1 MGAVPASYRDAQV
14 TRTAVSA
21 WPVLA
26 VVVLSAVLAACSTA
40 RNVKYESVE
49 LVRTDREIPAA
60 ELLDV
65 GIVLFDPG
73 VPEGDVDPKSL
84 VFPEVRRAESRFM
97 PYHLKST
104 LEASGHWGSVWVLPE
119 KSDAVDVLVWGRIDH
134 SDGLTVELRVGAWDA
149 TGREW
154 LNKTYDTRV
163 PEKAYSRF
171 RDQSQDPYQVV
182 YNEIANDLLEV
193 RKKLTAREL
202 AAIQEV
208 AELRFAAAL
217 APAAFDG
224 YLSKDRK
231 GRYAIERLPAA
242 DDPMLARMRAVRE
255 REYAL
260 VDTLNEYYANLYF
273 DLSKPY
279 EDWRRV
285 SREETI
291 KYQDLKRSAM
301 LRYLLGGAA
310 ILGAV
315 LYEGSGGDNTAVTMV
330 GVMGGIEGIK
340 AGMGKSAEASI
351 AREGISEQ
359 GRSLEAEAE
368 PLLVEVEGQ
377 TRRLTGTAEEKF
389 REWRR
394 LLREIY
400 EKETGLPLPPDPPA
414 SAAKG

>member
-1 MGAVPASYRDAQV
+1 MTSAARALRAPTVAVLL
-14 TRTAVSA
+14 
-21 WPVLA
+21 LA
-26 VVVLSAVLAACSTA
+26 LAACSTA

-49 LVRTDREIPAA
+49 LTRTDQEIPAA

-73 VPEGDVDPKSL
+73 LPEGDIDPESL
-84 VFPEVRRAESRFM
+84 VFPEVRRAESRIM

-104 LEASGHWGSVWVLPE
+104 LEASGHWGPIWVLPE
-119 KSDAVDVLVWGRIDH
+119 KSESVDVLVWGRIEH
-134 SDGLTVELRVGAWDA
+134 SDGLDVELRVGAWDA

-154 LNKTYDTRV
+154 LNKSYDTRV
-163 PEKAYSRF
+163 PEKAYSSY
-171 RDQSQDPYQVV
+171 RDPGQDPYQAI
-182 YNEIANDLLEV
+182 YNEIANDLLEARRKLAV
-193 RKKLTAREL
+193 RDLQ
-202 AAIQEV
+202 AIREV
-208 AELRFAAAL
+208 AELRFAATL
-217 APAAFDG
+217 APSVFDG

-231 GRYAIERLPAA
+231 GRYAIARLPAA

-255 REYAL
+255 REYAV

-273 DLSKPY
+273 DLNKPY
-279 EDWRRV
+279 EDWRRM
-285 SREETI
+285 SREETL

-301 LRYLLGGAA
+301 LRSLLGSAA
-310 ILGAV
+310 ILGSI
-315 LYEGSGGDNTAVTMV
+315 LYEGSGGDNSAVTV
-330 GVMGGIEGIK
+330 IGVMGGIEAIK
-340 AGMGKSAEASI
+340 SGMARYAESSI
-351 AREGISEQ
+351 AREGLSEQ

-400 EKETGLPLPPDPPA
+400 EQETGIPLPPDPSG
-414 SAAKG
+414 SAAQG